1 VNAWG
6 APFKAFK
13 SFKTFKMFK
22 MFKPLP
28 RSSPADAGEEEGG
41 GLNDWNFLNDL
52 NARRVR

>member
-13 SFKTFKMFK
+13 SFKTFKMFKMFK

-41 GLNDWNFLNDL
+41 GLNDL